1 MEEKLL
7 AQLEEKNEWIYQLET
22 SLAESESELID
33 LQERLQDLEWMLEEM
48 RASTSYRVA
57 LQFARAAALLAPP
70 GTVRR
75 RFLRLGAG
83 LAIGAQVAE
92 PAAGRTQGEDGIEPL
107 SR

>member
-22 SLAESESELID
+22 SLAETESELID
-33 LQERLQDLEWMLEEM
+33 LQERVQDLEWMLEEM

-57 LQFARAAALLAPP
+57 LQFACGAALLAPP

-83 LAIGAQVAE
+83 LAIGAQIAE
-92 PAAGRTQGEDGIEPL
+92 PAVGRTQGEDGIEPL